1 MLSRT
6 KRELRATEDK
16 IVEKAAEA
24 QAIMDLAGSD
34 NRTRTDDENADVAE
48 LHKAIQQLTA
58 NKRELEDQVDL
69 EESVQNAVSTIDGT
83 ADEKGVVLH
92 NGMNSVSFP
101 RREQT
106 AGEIFVNSSGYKSM
120 YQAVKETG
128 HWPQGM
134 KTGAIAI
141 ETKGTLLEG
150 TGAPGSGTGGGL
162 IPVPDEIP
170 GVVQKLFQP
179 LSVTDLILS
188 GTTTVSTVRYIVE
201 GTATS
206 GAAGVAEGGSKPQST
221 LALSTRDESVRKIAT
236 SLKVSSEMLE
246 DASQTRAYIDGRLS
260 LFVGIEQERQV
271 VRGAGTNDLVGIMDS
286 TRGINIYAG
295 GTAAGN
301 KAVQLFKAMNG
312 QRGSALIEPDWFL
325 IHPTDYQ
332 DLRLLTDTAGQ
343 FFGGGPFQGPYG
355 NGSNLASSGQITQA
369 TDHIWNKPVVVTTA
383 VGGAGTAL
391 IGTSSAAQLFSRS
404 GLTVEATNSNE
415 DDFLKNLVAIRAEK
429 RQALA
434 VYRPTAF
441 TEVRLA

>member
-16 IVEKAAEA
+16 IVEKAE
-24 QAIMDLAGSD
+24 QAKSIMAAADKE
-34 NRTRTDDENADVAE
+34 NRGRTDDENAEVAE
-48 LHKAIQQLTA
+48 IHKAIETLTA
-58 NKRELEDQVDL
+58 NKRELEDQVEL
-69 EESVQNAVSTIDGT
+69 ETAVNDAVGQIDDPT
-83 ADEKGVVLH
+83 EEKGLVLH
-92 NGMNSVSFP
+92 QGFASLSVP
-101 RREQT
+101 KRQET
-106 AGEIFVNSSGYKSM
+106 PGEMFVNSPGFKSM
-120 YQAVKETG
+120 HQAYKETG
-128 HWPQGM
+128 ALPKGFN
-134 KTGAIAI
+134 TGAVPI

-150 TGAPGSGTGGGL
+150 IGAPGAGTGGGL
-162 IPVPDEIP
+162 IPVPDEVP
-170 GVVQKLFQP
+170 GVVTKLFQP
-179 LSVTDLILS
+179 LSVTELILS
-188 GTTTVSTVRYIVE
+188 GTTTVSTVRYVVE

-221 LALSTRDESVRKIAT
+221 LALSTRDESVKKIAT
-236 SLKVSSEMLE
+236 TLKVSDEMLE

-260 LFVGIEQERQV
+260 LFVAIEQERQI

-312 QRGSALIEPDWFL
+312 QRGSALIEPDWFV

-355 NGSNLASSGQITQA
+355 NGRNMDQSTQITQA
-369 TDHIWNKPVVVTTA
+369 TDYIWQKPVVVSTCC
-383 VGGAGTAL
+383 GGAGTAL
-391 IGTSSAAQLFSRS
+391 IGTSSAAQLFNRS

>member
-16 IVEKAAEA
+16 IVEKAEQAKTIMALAEKESR
-24 QAIMDLAGSD
+24 G
-34 NRTRTDDENADVAE
+34 RTDDENADIAE
-48 LHKAIQQLTA
+48 IHKAMETLTA
-58 NKRELEDQVDL
+58 NKRELEDQVEL
-69 EESVQNAVSTIDGT
+69 ETAVNDAVGTI
-83 ADEKGVVLH
+83 ADTEEKGVVLH
-92 NGMNSVSFP
+92 NGIHSVSIQQEMSP
-101 RREQT
+101 
-106 AGEIFVNSSGYKSM
+106 GEVFVNSPGFKSVM
-120 YQAVKETG
+120 ASVAETG
-128 HWPQGM
+128 NLPQGF

-150 TGAPGSGTGGGL
+150 TAGSGAGL
-162 IPVPDEIP
+162 IPVPDVVP
-170 GVVQKLFQP
+170 GVVEKLFQP
-179 LSVTDLILS
+179 LSIADLILS
-188 GTTTVSTVRYIVE
+188 GTASVNSIRYIVE

-206 GAAGVAEGGSKPQST
+206 GAAGVAEAGLKPQST
-221 LALSTRDESVRKIAT
+221 LGLSTRDESVKKIAT
-236 SLKVSSEMLE
+236 VLKVSSETLE
-246 DASQTRAYIDGRLS
+246 DVSQVSSYINGRLT
-260 LFVGIEQERQV
+260 LFVNIEQERQI

-301 KAVQLFKAMNG
+301 KAVQLFKALNG
-312 QRGSALIEPDWFL
+312 QRGSALLEPDW
-325 IHPTDYQ
+325 IAVHPTDYQ

-355 NGSNLASSGQITQA
+355 NGQNLPASGQIQGP
-369 TDHIWNKPVVVTTA
+369 TDYIWNKPVVVTTA

-391 IGTSSAAQLFSRS
+391 IGTRSCAQLFNRA

-415 DDFLKNLVAIRAEK
+415 DDFLRNLVAIRAER